1 VPDSL
6 EGCVSTL
13 KTKAIL
19 ITGAG
24 TGIGKAT
31 ARLLLERGHKV
42 IATTHH
48 EAEAA
53 RLQQEMGTGATV
65 FKLDITEAEDRAKI
79 ADLDIDVLINSAA
92 LGESGSLAEIDI
104 DRVRNLFEVN
114 LFSALELT
122 QIAIKRMITRGGG
135 TVIFISSI
143 AGRIPTPFM
152 MPYGMTKFAISAAAA
167 GLREEM
173 NTLGKGIH
181 VTVVEPGPFK
191 TGFNQKLSDSRFE
204 WMEHDSLFS
213 TEQIIKMKTESNR
226 MLNFAET
233 KSTTSIVK
241 RIVSAAEANKPR
253 LRYVAPMH
261 FAILVRLLRIFGV

>member
-1 VPDSL
+1 MAN
-6 EGCVSTL
+6 
-13 KTKAIL
+13 KAVL

-24 TGIGKAT
+24 TGIGKDT
-31 ARLLLERGHKV
+31 ARLLLEKGHKV
-42 IATTHH
+42 FATTHH
-48 EAEAA
+48 ETEVA
-53 RLQQEMGTGATV
+53 RLQQEMGAGATV
-65 FKLDITEAEDRAKI
+65 FKLDITNAEDRARI
-79 ADLDIDVLINSAA
+79 AELDIDVLINNAA
-92 LGESGSLAEIDI
+92 LGESGSLAEIDV

-122 QIAIKRMITRGGG
+122 QIAIKKMIMRGGG

-152 MPYGMTKFAISAAAA
+152 MPYGMTKFAVSAAAA
-167 GLREEM
+167 ALREEM

-181 VTVVEPGPFK
+181 VSVVEPGPFK

-204 WMEHDSLFS
+204 WMEKGSLFS
-213 TEQIIKMKTESNR
+213 TEQIKKMKTDSNR
-226 MLNFAET
+226 LLNFAEA

-241 RIVSAAEANKPR
+241 KIVSATEANKPR
-253 LRYVAPMH
+253 LRYVAPMQ